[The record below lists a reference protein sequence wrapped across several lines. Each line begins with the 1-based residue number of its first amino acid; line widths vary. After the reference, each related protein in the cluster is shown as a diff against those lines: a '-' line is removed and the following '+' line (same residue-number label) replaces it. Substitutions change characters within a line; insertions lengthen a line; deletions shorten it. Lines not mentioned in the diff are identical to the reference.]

1 MFARGHDRGGDPEA
15 SADQGRRYSDEGAA
29 LSRHA
34 RGRGA
39 ELGEEELPPELEG
52 GEDSEEAFAQ
62 SHEGGQQHHC
72 VGGEVVRLESVE
84 LKKRAEE
91 AACR

>member
-1 MFARGHDRGGDPEA
+1 MVVGSCSSHG
-15 SADQGRRYSDEGAA
+15 DEGAA

-34 RGRGA
+34 RGLGA

-62 SHEGGQQHHC
+62 GHEGGQQHHC

-84 LKKRAEE
+84 LHERPEE
-91 AACR
+91 AARRQPQPAQAV

>member
-1 MFARGHDRGGDPEA
+1 MVVSSCPSHG
-15 SADQGRRYSDEGAA
+15 DEGAA

-34 RGRGA
+34 RGLGA

-72 VGGEVVRLESVE
+72 VGGEVVRLEAVE
-84 LKKRAEE
+84 LQEGAEE
-91 AACR
+91 ASRR